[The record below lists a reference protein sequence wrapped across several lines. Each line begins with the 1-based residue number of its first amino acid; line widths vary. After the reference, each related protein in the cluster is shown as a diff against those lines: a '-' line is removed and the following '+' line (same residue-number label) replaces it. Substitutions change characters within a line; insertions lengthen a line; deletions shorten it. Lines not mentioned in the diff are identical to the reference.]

1 MKNSLNERRIYL
13 FKYLNLKRFYYAV
26 GKKGFIEFIIS
37 IIFLLFFYAPLIN
50 AGMLAFANQYFYP
63 DILPGE
69 WGLKWW
75 EFILGRD
82 NLIQSIFNSFLIASL
97 VTIVSLLICIPA
109 AYALARFDFKFKES
123 IMFSYLLT
131 NAFPKMGLYV
141 SIAIIFYKFNLM
153 GSYLGVIIIHVIN
166 SIMYMVW
173 LPMGAFRSIHK
184 QQEEA
189 ARDVGATPLQ
199 TFFNISLPMA
209 IPGIAVSSIF
219 TFLGSMDE
227 SQGTLLVG
235 FPQVKTMA
243 TEMYAIIMDFP
254 ITAGAVF
261 SLLLIIPSLIII
273 FIFRKYITA
282 DAIQIK

>member
-1 MKNSLNERRIYL
+1 M
-13 FKYLNLKRFYYAV
+13 FKYLNLKRFYYAI
-26 GKKGFIEFIIS
+26 GKKSFVEFIIS
-37 IIFLLFFYAPLIN
+37 VLFIGFFYLPLLN
-50 AGMLAFANQYFYP
+50 AGMLAFANKYFYP
-63 DILPGE
+63 DIIPSE
-69 WGLKWW
+69 WGLNWW
-75 EFILGRD
+75 EFILSRD
-82 NLIQSIFNSFLIASL
+82 NLIQSIFNSFFIALIVTAISL
-97 VTIVSLLICIPA
+97 VICIPA
-109 AYALARFDFKFKES
+109 AYALSRYEFKGKKM
-123 IMFSYLLT
+123 IIFSYLLT

-141 SIAIIFYKFNLM
+141 SIAIIFYKLNLM
-153 GSYLGVIIIHVIN
+153 GSYLGVIIIHIIN

-189 ARDVGATPLQ
+189 ARNVGATPLQ
-199 TFFNISLPMA
+199 TFFNISLPLA

-273 FIFRKYITA
+273 FVFKKYITA